1 MADQRSGYGSGK
13 DEVAMED
20 ASTFWSEEKKMQV
33 QLYLKSALDL
43 STDLPKLPFGEYATQ
58 ILMLVRDSI
67 PGLLELFG
75 KDRTAAVAQLKSL
88 VDRLDALYN
97 WMMTTHE
104 KGAHQGNAYAGGII
118 YNIQRALRTA
128 QGN

>member
-1 MADQRSGYGSGK
+1 MADRSYRPGK

-43 STDLPKLPFGEYATQ
+43 STDLPKLTFGEYATQ

-67 PGLLELFG
+67 PKLLELFG
-75 KDRTAAVAQLKSL
+75 KDRTAAVAQLNSL
-88 VDRLDALYN
+88 VDRLDDMYAR
-97 WMMTTHE
+97 MMTTHE
-104 KGAHQGNAYAGGII
+104 KGAHEGNAYASGII
-118 YNIQRALRTA
+118 YHIQTALRTA